1 MDLSGSDKAE
11 QTHVSVDIVVRQF
24 RAEDLP
30 QVVEIFK
37 AGMRS
42 YDAFRALSEHT
53 DVYLQESL
61 DGDLSDI
68 HGTYIAPGGNFWVA
82 TSATDPTEVAGIV
95 GLEPKDNKEGELRR
109 MSVKDSYR
117 RCGVGRKLIATLEQW
132 ARENGIRKVWLTT
145 GGPMDKARQ
154 FYPSVGYEQ
163 TAVTVVSEDPYFEV
177 YTFEK
182 RLTVSRAEATC
193 SPADIVVRQFRAE
206 DSEQVV
212 TLFKD
217 GMMHYPAHKVN
228 AEVLEQYMNEA
239 VTTGDLSSIEATY
252 ITPGGN
258 FWVATPRTKPA
269 DVVGMVAL
277 EVQDGN
283 VGELRRMSVKEN
295 YRRHGVGR
303 ILVVALEEWA
313 QEHGFRKVWL
323 GTGAVMDTARA
334 FYTSMDYGQT
344 KTVVISED
352 PLVEGVLFEKDLGNA
367 AIA

>member
-109 MSVKDSYR
+109 MSVKDFYR
-117 RCGVGRKLIATLEQW
+117 RCGVGRKLIAALEQW

-177 YTFEK
+177 YTFG
-182 RLTVSRAEATC
+182 RRTR
-193 SPADIVVRQFRAE
+193 
-206 DSEQVV
+206 EQVV

-228 AEVLEQYMNEA
+228 AEVLEQHMNEA

-352 PLVEGVLFEKDLGNA
+352 PLVEGVLFEKDLSNA